1 MSQQRGRSVLI
12 SQLSIL
18 FISLVST
25 LIPEYSL
32 WVFFIYF
39 IVLSIFMFRTSR
51 RLLKIPSARE
61 LGSPL
66 FKEKNALQIAML
78 DKILIDELRKQ
89 FTSSFT
95 FMLFTL
101 ILLFVFPIYRGFI
114 WPLTYYTLITI
125 INNEVVVKFIAFLV
139 MYEVFFGVLTL
150 IRIKMMGRLSAST
163 ILVANTYTVYR
174 NGVVVNDRFYID
186 FNPNYCYEYDPK
198 RRFIEIRDRKGG
210 SMRIRLYSESI
221 SELYDKIKDVKIENC
236 IENK

>member
-1 MSQQRGRSVLI
+1 MSQQPRRSVLI

-39 IVLSIFMFRTSR
+39 IILSILMFRSSR

-66 FKEKNALQIAML
+66 FKERNALKIAML
-78 DKILIDELRKQ
+78 DKVLIDELRRQ
-89 FTSSFT
+89 FTSTFT

-101 ILLFVFPIYRGFI
+101 ILLLVFPIYRSII
-114 WPLTYYTLITI
+114 WPLTYFTLIEI
-125 INNEVVVKFIAFLV
+125 IDNDLIVKFIAFLI
-139 MYEVFFGVLTL
+139 MYEVFFGVITL
-150 IRIKMMGRLSAST
+150 IRIKMMGRLTAST
-163 ILVANTYTVYR
+163 ILVANTYTLYR
-174 NGVVVNDRFYID
+174 SGVVVNDRFYID

-198 RRFIEIRDRKGG
+198 RRFIEIRDRKSG

-221 SELYDKIKDVKIENC
+221 SELYDKIKEVKIENC
-236 IENK
+236 VESK